1 MNIRLSEARSS
12 SLDHGRNAQGGVAM
26 LPSLP
31 GVMVFSGSFGALAAQ
46 KAQPFLDAMLMNAF
60 AHGGLSQFLA
70 LEMWSQHMTVGLA
83 LTILGTTFVVNLRL
97 IFSSAALQPWLSG
110 APAWQVY
117 PSLFFLT
124 MSNWI
129 LTTRYKNEGGKDVG
143 YLFGSGFL
151 AWLVWVFAAAA
162 GYLSGRLIPHPEK
175 YAVDLILPLF
185 LVVLLAPTYRGARK
199 ALPWV
204 VAGLTALVLRTLVP
218 GHYYIVLGVMAGA
231 LAGALLAD
239 E

>member
-1 MNIRLSEARSS
+1 
-12 SLDHGRNAQGGVAM
+12 M

-31 GVMVFSGSFGALAAQ
+31 GVMVFSASFGALAAQ
-46 KAQPFLDAMLMNAF
+46 KGQPFFQAMSMNAF

-70 LEMWSQHMTVGLA
+70 LEMWSQDMTVALA
-83 LTILGTTFVVNLRL
+83 LAILGTTFVVNLRL

-110 APAWQVY
+110 ASPWQIY

-129 LTTRYKNEGGKDVG
+129 LTTRYKNEGGNDIG

-151 AWLVWVFAAAA
+151 AWLIWVFAAGL
-162 GYLSGRLIPHPEK
+162 GYLSGRLVSNPER

-185 LVVLLAPTYRGARK
+185 LVVLLAPTYKRARK
-199 ALPWV
+199 AVPWI
-204 VAGLTALVLRTLVP
+204 VAGATALILRALIP
-218 GHYYIVLGVMAGA
+218 GHYYIVLGVIAGA